1 MTTQAFPATQAAPA
15 VAPPAEERSPR
26 GSLASS
32 ISNAVV
38 RLFAEH
44 LGRGP
49 TKART
54 VISRD
59 LISVVLEDTFTK
71 AERKLIAEGHEQL
84 VLTTRRA
91 MQQVMRGEL
100 VAAVE
105 SLSERRVIAF
115 LSDQQAQP
123 DCAVETFVLEPI
135 AHEHHPDEGSSHGS
149 T

>member
-1 MTTQAFPATQAAPA
+1 MTTQALPATEA
-15 VAPPAEERSPR
+15 AEERSAR

-38 RLFAEH
+38 RLFAEN

-71 AERKLIAEGHEQL
+71 AERKLIETGREQL
-84 VLTTRRA
+84 VLATRRA
-91 MQQVMRGEL
+91 MQQVMRQEL

-105 SLSERRVIAF
+105 TLSERRVIAF

-135 AHEHHPDEGSSHGS
+135 SREQRTEEGASNGG
-149 T
+149 

>member
-1 MTTQAFPATQAAPA
+1 MTIQALPSAATP
-15 VAPPAEERSPR
+15 ERSAH

-38 RLFAEH
+38 RLFAEN

-71 AERKLIAEGHEQL
+71 AERKLVETGHEQM
-84 VLTTRRA
+84 VIGTRRA
-91 MQQVMRGEL
+91 MQQVMRSEL

-135 AHEHHPDEGSSHGS
+135 SHEHYPDEGAALGS
-149 T
+149 A